1 MTVKEK
7 IDQLRADL
15 HRHNYNYYVL
25 NAPEISDKEFDNRM
39 RELQELEK
47 EHPEYQDDNSPTMR
61 VGSDLNKNF
70 TQVAHKYPMLSLG
83 NTYSESEVTD
93 FYDRVKKALNEDFEI
108 CCELKYDGTSIS
120 LTYENGK
127 LVRAVTRGDGE
138 KGDDVTDNVKTIR
151 TIPLVLHGS
160 YPESFEIRGEILMPW
175 EVFEELNRE
184 KEVREEPLFANPR
197 NAASGTLKLQ
207 NSAIVAS
214 RKLDAYLYY
223 LLGEELPCDG
233 HYENLQAAAG
243 WGFKTSEHMKKAH
256 SLEEVFEYIRY
267 WDTERKNL
275 PVATD
280 GIVLK
285 VNSMRQQKN
294 LGFTAKSPRWAI
306 AYKFQAERAL
316 TRLNKVTYQ
325 VGRTGAVTPVANL
338 DPVQLS
344 GTIVKRASLH
354 NADIIEGLDL
364 HIGDMVY
371 VEKGGEI
378 IPKITGVD
386 KDARSML
393 IGEKVKFI
401 THCPECG
408 SKLIRYE
415 GEAAHYCPNETSCPP
430 QIKGKIEHFISR
442 KAMNIDG
449 LGPETV
455 DMFYRLGLIKNTAD
469 LYQLTADD
477 IKNLDRMGEKS
488 AENII
493 KGIEASKEVPFERV
507 LFALGIRFVG
517 ETVAKK
523 IAKSFNDID
532 ELENAN
538 LEKLINI
545 DEIGE
550 KIAQSILT
558 YFANPLNRE
567 LIERLKSTGLQLY
580 RREEDLSGYTD
591 KLAGQSIVISGVFTH
606 HSRDEYK
613 ELIEKNGG
621 KVGSDE
627 VTICFQELEPAQLEI
642 SFEGL
647 KVDKKVVVENWIANF
662 PTFEFEGVGAVIKG
676 ELKGENVPEDYVAE
690 LEVYFN
696 DRLIEVCKLPLK
708 YNHRKHEL
716 FFNYVQ
722 SYGKYTVTCKWVN
735 PVEGAD
741 IWVRDVISYTTDK

>member
-25 NAPEISDKEFDNRM
+25 NTPEISDKEFDDMM
-39 RELQELEK
+39 RELQDLEK
-47 EHPEYQDDNSPTMR
+47 EHPEYQDENSPTMR

-70 TQVAHKYPMLSLG
+70 TQVTHKYPMLSLG
-83 NTYSESEVTD
+83 NTYSENEVTD

-151 TIPLVLHGS
+151 TIPLVLHGNN
-160 YPESFEIRGEILMPW
+160 YPEHFEIRGEILMPW

-184 KEVREEPLFANPR
+184 KEAREEPLFANPR

-233 HYENLQAAAG
+233 HYENLQTAAG
-243 WGFKTSEHMKKAH
+243 WGFKISEHTKKTH

-285 VNSMRQQKN
+285 VNSMRQQKS

-316 TRLNKVTYQ
+316 TRLNRVTYQ
-325 VGRTGAVTPVANL
+325 VGRTGAITPVANL

-386 KDARSML
+386 KDARGML

-408 SKLIRYE
+408 SKLVRYE
-415 GEAAHYCPNETSCPP
+415 GEAAHYCPNETACPP

-455 DMFYRLGLIKNTAD
+455 DTFYRLGLIKDTAD
-469 LYQLTADD
+469 LYQLTAED

-493 KGIEASKEVPFERV
+493 KGIKASKEVPFERV

-523 IAKSFNDID
+523 IAKSFNNIE
-532 ELENAN
+532 ELENAD
-538 LEKLINI
+538 LEKLTSI

-550 KIAQSILT
+550 KIAQSILI
-558 YFANPLNRE
+558 YFSSPLNVN
-567 LIERLKSTGLQLY
+567 LIERLKSAGLQLY
-580 RREEDLSGYTD
+580 RKEEDLNEYTD

-613 ELIEKNGG
+613 DLIEKNGG
-621 KVGSDE
+621 KNVGS
-627 VTICFQELEPAQLEI
+627 I
-642 SFEGL
+642 STKTSFIL
-647 KVDKKVVVENWIANF
+647 A
-662 PTFEFEGVGAVIKG
+662 
-676 ELKGENVPEDYVAE
+676 GENMGPSKLEKAHKLGIKIISEDE
-690 LEVYFN
+690 FLT
-696 DRLIEVCKLPLK
+696 LI
-708 YNHRKHEL
+708 
-716 FFNYVQ
+716 
-722 SYGKYTVTCKWVN
+722 S
-735 PVEGAD
+735 
-741 IWVRDVISYTTDK
+741 

>member
-1 MTVKEK
+1 M
-7 IDQLRADL
+7 IIRP
-15 HRHNYNYYVL
+15 RC
-25 NAPEISDKEFDNRM
+25 
-39 RELQELEK
+39 
-47 EHPEYQDDNSPTMR
+47 

-83 NTYSESEVTD
+83 NTYSENEVTD
-93 FYDRVKKALNEDFEI
+93 FYERVKKALNEDFEI

-120 LTYENGK
+120 LTYEDGK

-151 TIPLVLHGS
+151 TIPLVLHGD
-160 YPESFEIRGEILMPW
+160 YPKSFEIRGEILMPW
-175 EVFEELNRE
+175 VVFEELNRE
-184 KEVREEPLFANPR
+184 KEAREEPLFANPR

-233 HYENLQAAAG
+233 HYENLQAAAS
-243 WGFKTSEHMKKAH
+243 WGFKTSEHTRKAH
-256 SLEEVFEYIRY
+256 SLEEVFEYINY

-285 VNSMRQQKN
+285 VNSLRQQKN

-316 TRLNKVTYQ
+316 TRLNRVTYQ

-408 SKLIRYE
+408 SKLIRFE
-415 GEAAHYCPNETSCPP
+415 GEAAHYCPNETACPP

-455 DMFYRLGLIKNTAD
+455 DMFYRLGLIKDTAD
-469 LYQLTADD
+469 LYQLKTDD
-477 IKNLDRMGEKS
+477 IKNLERMGEKS
-488 AENII
+488 AENIVN
-493 KGIEASKEVPFERV
+493 GIAASKEVPFERV

-523 IAKSFNDID
+523 IAKSFTDIE
-532 ELENAN
+532 ELENAD
-538 LEKLINI
+538 LEKLKNI

-550 KIAQSILT
+550 KIAQSIIT
-558 YFANPLNRE
+558 YFSNPANRE
-567 LIERLKSTGLQLY
+567 LVERLKSNGLQLH
-580 RREEDLSGYTD
+580 RTEEDLSGYTD

-613 ELIEKNGG
+613 EMIEKNGG
-621 KVGSDE
+621 KNVGS
-627 VTICFQELEPAQLEI
+627 I
-642 SFEGL
+642 SSKTSFIL
-647 KVDKKVVVENWIANF
+647 A
-662 PTFEFEGVGAVIKG
+662 
-676 ELKGENVPEDYVAE
+676 GENMGPAKLEKAQKLGVKIMSEDEFLA
-690 LEVYFN
+690 L
-696 DRLIEVCKLPLK
+696 L
-708 YNHRKHEL
+708 
-716 FFNYVQ
+716 
-722 SYGKYTVTCKWVN
+722 S
-735 PVEGAD
+735 
-741 IWVRDVISYTTDK
+741 